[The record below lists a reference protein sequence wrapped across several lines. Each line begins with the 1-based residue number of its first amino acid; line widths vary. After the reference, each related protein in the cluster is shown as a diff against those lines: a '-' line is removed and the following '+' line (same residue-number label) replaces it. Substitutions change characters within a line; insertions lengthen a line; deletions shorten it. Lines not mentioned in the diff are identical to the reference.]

1 MTIARYST
9 SKFEVLDKAAV
20 IKGNDAWGPLALADG
35 FLIMRDS
42 KRMVCLDMRAK

>member
-9 SKFEVLDKAAV
+9 SKFEVLDKATV

-35 FLIMRDS
+35 MLILRDS
-42 KRMVCLDMRAK
+42 KKMVCVNIKAN